1 VDPPP
6 KKTERRKLGE
16 KEMLRST
23 FDALRPVE
31 RASKM
36 KEGFRLVA

>member
-1 VDPPP
+1 LLQ
-6 KKTERRKLGE
+6 TRKLGE

-23 FDALRPVE
+23 FDALRPIK

-36 KEGFRLVA
+36 KEGFRLVD